1 MSGFLSPL
9 RVELADEDAG
19 LWRLTQALH
28 YQSDHLNG
36 HRVVVPE
43 GFCTDFASVPRLPII
58 YLATADT
65 AHAPAVVHDW
75 LYTSGDLPRR
85 IADKIFLEA
94 MEAVGVPWL
103 RRQAMYAAVRL
114 MGGRRYRST
123 PPDPPLDSLR

>member
-1 MSGFLSPL
+1 MSGFLNSL
-9 RVELADEDAG
+9 RVELADESAG

-28 YQSDHLNG
+28 YQSDIAG
-36 HRVVVPE
+36 RRVVVPK

-75 LYTSGDLPRR
+75 LYTSGEVRR
-85 IADKIFLEA
+85 SAADRIFLEA

-114 MGGRRYRST
+114 MGGRHYRSD
-123 PPDPPLDSLR
+123 PPDPPLNALK